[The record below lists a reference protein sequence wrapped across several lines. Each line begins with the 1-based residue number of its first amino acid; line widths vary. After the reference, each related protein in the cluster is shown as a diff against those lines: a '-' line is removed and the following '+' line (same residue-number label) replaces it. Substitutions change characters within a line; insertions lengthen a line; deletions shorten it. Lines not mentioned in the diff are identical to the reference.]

1 MTTGLSK
8 SRLMSYQ
15 QCDRKLWLSVHGP
28 ELAAVSDSNQARFDQ
43 GNEVGEF
50 ARREAEKSFGAA
62 TLIDVRPHGW
72 KEGVRLCEEALARA
86 GVQVLFEAPFIGGGI
101 GVLVDIVVRAADG
114 ALTLV
119 EVKSS
124 TSLKGKPYVDDAAV
138 QAWTMT
144 AAGHAPDRVV
154 LRLLDSS
161 WVYQGDGDYGGLF
174 KDINVTTEVQ
184 ARFEKMPE
192 LVRKAQ
198 LTLEGMEPQTEPG
211 KHCSKPF
218 ACGFG
223 AHCQAW
229 DAARKR
235 PLPRNPVG
243 MLLRR
248 NMGTFTRAEKKALK
262 GGTYADLSDLPETF
276 PEDERTRAIVRS
288 LREGKAWAS
297 GDLVKLLAAVPYP
310 RYHFDFETI
319 AFAVP
324 RWKATRPY
332 QQVPFQW
339 SCHVEHGDRTVE
351 HHEYLDIS
359 GDDPREEC
367 ARKIVELMGKTGDGV
382 VVVYSQSFEETR
394 LKELARDFPEHAAG
408 LKRVIARLVDLL
420 PVFREHYFHP
430 DLDASWSIKKVLPTV
445 ASELD
450 YANLTEV
457 QDGGGAQRAYL
468 EAIASIDLRRKAE
481 VSERML
487 MYCGRD
493 TEAMLRLIRVA
504 EKPLSQLDVG
514 RRVQLLRVRWL

>member
-8 SRLMSYQ
+8 SRLISYQ
-15 QCDRKLWLSVHGP
+15 QCDRKLWLSVHHP
-28 ELAAVSDSNQARFDQ
+28 ELAIVSGSAQASFDT

-50 ARREAEKSFGAA
+50 ARREAERQSGVG

-72 KEGVRLCEEALARA
+72 KDGVRLCQEALARP
-86 GVQVLFEAPFIGGGI
+86 GLQVLFEAPFIAGGI

-114 ALTLV
+114 ALTLI

-124 TSLKGKPYVDDAAV
+124 SSLKGKPYVDDAAI

-174 KDINVTTEVQ
+174 KDIDVTAEVQ
-184 ARFEKMPE
+184 ERFERMPE
-192 LVRKAQ
+192 LVRNAQ
-198 LTLEGMEPQTEPG
+198 LTLEGIEPQTEPG

-223 AHCQAW
+223 AHCQTWNAS
-229 DAARKR
+229 RK
-235 PLPRNPVG
+235 PTPPPNPVG
-243 MLLRR
+243 ILLRR
-248 NMGTFTRAEKKALK
+248 NMGTLTRAEKKALK
-262 GGTYADLSDLPETF
+262 DGIYADLSDLPGDF

-288 LREGKAWAS
+288 LCQGTVWAS
-297 GDLVKLLAAVPYP
+297 GELVKSLAAVPYP

-339 SCHVEHGDRTVE
+339 SCHVEHADGTVE

-359 GDDPREEC
+359 GDDPREGC
-367 ARKIVELMGKTGDGV
+367 ARKIVELMGKNGDGV

-420 PVFREHYFHP
+420 PIFREHYFHP
-430 DLDASWSIKKVLPTV
+430 DLEASWSIKKVLPTV
-445 ASELD
+445 APELS
-450 YANLTEV
+450 YSALTEV

-468 EAIASIDLRRKAE
+468 EAIASIDIRRKAE
-481 VSERML
+481 LSERML

-493 TEAMLRLIRVA
+493 TEAMLRLIRV
-504 EKPLSQLDVG
+504 
-514 RRVQLLRVRWL
+514 